1 MIAGRKGK
9 TIEFTISFDPG
20 SYTHLDVYKRQ
31 EIDIVGS
38 FDFFRV
44 NLENCLA
51 SGKVGKLDWHAPVKS
66 AGARERR
73 VQSCLLYTSRCV

>member
-1 MIAGRKGK
+1 M
-9 TIEFTISFDPG
+9 
-20 SYTHLDVYKRQ
+20 

-73 VQSCLLYTSRCV
+73 VQRFGTVRRGENDDAIVIVKAVHFCQQLV